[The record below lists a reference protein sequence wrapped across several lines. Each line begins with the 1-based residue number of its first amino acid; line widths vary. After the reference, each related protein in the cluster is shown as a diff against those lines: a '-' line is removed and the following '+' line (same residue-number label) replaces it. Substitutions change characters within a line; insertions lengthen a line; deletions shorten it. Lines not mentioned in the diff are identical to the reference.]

1 MKELIFVMD
10 NTILDVLHTMAQS
23 RYEFFNQRTIR
34 LVDYQQRGVV
44 MRDFMRSEM
53 GITDLIAR
61 LYTQQQTTDIA
72 NSIVRLTVPSRFLE
86 PVRVVATNEQII
98 HSLVPRDSQDSPCAI
113 CQEPISSGGVVLR
126 HCSHGYHQTC
136 ISSWFSTSVRCP
148 VCRHDIRET
157 GQANQTS
164 SGVTGT

>member
-1 MKELIFVMD
+1 MD
-10 NTILDVLHTMAQS
+10 SQLLEIIQATVEGRRS
-23 RYEFFNQRTIR
+23 FFSQDTIR
-34 LVDYQQRGVV
+34 MINY
-44 MRDFMRSEM
+44 RDRPAVINHYLRTETAHM
-53 GITDLIAR
+53 DLMLR
-61 LYTQQQTTDIA
+61 LFAQQQTNDIA

-86 PVRVVATNEQII
+86 PVRVVATNEQILN
-98 HSLVPRDSQDSPCAI
+98 SLIQRDSQDSPCAI

-157 GQANQTS
+157 GLVTQTS
-164 SGVTGT
+164 SGATGT

>member
-1 MKELIFVMD
+1 MD
-10 NTILDVLHTMAQS
+10 NTILEVLHTLVQS

-34 LVDYQQRGVV
+34 LVDYRDRGPV
-44 MRDFMRSEM
+44 MNNFLRSEAS
-53 GITDLIAR
+53 ITDLISR

-86 PVRVVATNEQII
+86 PVRVVATSQQINN
-98 HSLVPRDSQDSPCAI
+98 SLIIRESQDSPCAI
-113 CQEPISSGGVVLR
+113 CQEAISSDGVVLR
-126 HCSHGYHQTC
+126 HCSHGYHRAC

-157 GQANQTS
+157 DQASQTS
-164 SGVTGT
+164 SGATGTSTQSLAQ